1 MRIINL
7 SSGSDGNV
15 TYLETEDAKI
25 LIDAGLSNGEIT
37 KRLDL
42 IGVKPYEI
50 DAIIISHEHLDH
62 MKGVD
67 IMSTKYNLPVYAH
80 EKVWLGLDN
89 KLARV
94 SSLNRKSFADDFPV
108 KSITVCPVE
117 APHDVPCYGFSFI
130 NNSKKVS
137 IITDLGHTNDRIL
150 ETISGSQ
157 LIYLESNYDRQMLLS
172 GTKYPLSLK
181 RRIDGPNGHLSNTES
196 AQAVE
201 ALVKSGTKQI
211 ILSHLSKENNHP
223 DIAYNSMC
231 SYLATQ
237 DIVEGVDVRIDVAST
252 RPGVFFNL
260 K

>member
-25 LIDAGLSNGEIT
+25 LIDAGLSNSEIT

-42 IGVKPYEI
+42 IGVKPYEL
-50 DAIIISHEHLDH
+50 DAIIISHEHTDH

-67 IMSTKYNLPVYAH
+67 VMSAKYNLPVYAH

-89 KLARV
+89 KLMRV
-94 SSLNRKSFADDFPV
+94 PALNRKSFDGEFDL
-108 KSITVCPVE
+108 KNLNVCPVE
-117 APHDVPCYGFSFI
+117 APHDVPCYGFSFK
-130 NNSKKVS
+130 NNSKKISVL
-137 IITDLGHTNDRIL
+137 TDLGHTNDRIL
-150 ETISGSQ
+150 ENISGSQ
-157 LIYLESNYDRQMLLS
+157 VIYLESNYDRQMLLS

-181 RRIDGPNGHLSNTES
+181 RRIDGPNGHLSNTDS

-231 SYLATQ
+231 AYLATQ